1 MLNSITIRNLMET
14 PLPPLY
20 QQKRCTFRPDLSKV
34 YEIYDLL
41 NKSIYKNKL
50 VRPEIQLGQRRKCW
64 GMCIGYARYRD
75 TNSRCVIKLTDKWYC
90 VQWLVIV
97 LAHEMAHQ
105 YQWDV
110 ISPKRVKQGKTEL
123 ISHGPTFFQHR
134 AKLQKSGI
142 PLKTAHR
149 TRIWFA
155 HQDVHR
161 C

>member
-1 MLNSITIRNLMET
+1 MINSITLGNLMAT
-14 PLPPLY
+14 PLPSLY
-20 QQKRCTFRPDLSKV
+20 QQKRCTFRPSLSEV
-34 YEIYDLL
+34 HEIYDLL

-50 VRPEIQLGQRRKCW
+50 IRPEIQLGQRRQCW

-110 ISPKRVKQGKTEL
+110 ISPKRVKQGKADL

-134 AKLQKSGI
+134 TKLKKAGI

-149 TRIWFA
+149 TRKWFT